1 MASMIDTE
9 STSFKK
15 QLRAC
20 QIIAGALVLGLLN
33 VCAIGVLINLL
44 RSQPPAG
51 PAEFVQVLSWA
62 AVGVFCVAVLLSVA
76 LSRNVARLQLLRLVQ
91 GKMVSPSGAEF
102 SLSDRLIQIFQGSM
116 IVGFALLEGA
126 GFFGAIV
133 FLIGGNLLG
142 LAVAAAAAVAIIWQF
157 PTANRIRNWITAQAE
172 VMEQLRRDAP
182 SSRD

>member
-1 MASMIDTE
+1 MGIG
-9 STSFKK
+9 TSVTKLFRFGLRGGMRSIEINREDFRRYLARKHK
-15 QLRAC
+15 IYVTDFRQLRQLPVERLDAVAT
-20 QIIAGALVLGLLN
+20 I
-33 VCAIGVLINLL
+33 LI
-44 RSQPPAG
+44 RDSQ
-51 PAEFVQVLSWA
+51 
-62 AVGVFCVAVLLSVA
+62 
-76 LSRNVARLQLLRLVQ
+76 RL
-91 GKMVSPSGAEF
+91 
-102 SLSDRLIQIFQGSM
+102 
-116 IVGFALLEGA
+116 ALLEGA